1 MPFPSPRKDAIRKDQ
16 LSLPF
21 QYEEAGLCVS
31 TAQFPRRSPGDLNPG
46 RASETPSTKRSEVRL
61 DYNASEPLLDTV
73 GGARFIK
80 GQLFLLFE
88 VAHAAG
94 RRCPPVAAYGHWIG
108 GEDHA
113 PLLRRHLPVVST
125 RRPGRSGAS
134 SRWASKDDVAEAVA
148 AAKAAFAKWRA
159 ISPTRRGRLLMRW
172 ADAIHA
178 NAEKIGRIETSQNGK
193 LLNEM
198 VLQARIVPDWLYY
211 YGGLADKIEGRV
223 IPLDRTSVLNYTLRE
238 PLGVVGVI
246 MPWNSPLFLT
256 IMAVAPALAAGNTVV
271 IKPSEV
277 TPASVIEAARLAE
290 EAGIPAGVINVV
302 TGDRAT
308 GEALIDHPDVA
319 KIAFTGGVEAGR
331 AVGAARRRAPRP
343 CHAGARRQERQHRLP
358 RRRHEAGGGR
368 AARRHLRRRRPDLRR
383 RLARAR
389 PPQGARQ
396 RARDP
401 VEARRRHQDR
411 RSARPG
417 DADGPGRQQGR
428 SSRRT
433 RAWSTAPWPTA
444 RSWSIGG
451 KRANPDGL
459 PNGYFFSPTILSNV
473 APDSFIAQNE
483 VFGPVLSV
491 IPFEDEEEAIAI
503 ANGTQFGLA
512 AGVWTLD
519 IRRAHRMARQLQA
532 GTVWINMYRAM
543 AFNSPFGGYKSSGI
557 GRQNGI
563 EAMDQYLQTK
573 SVWCE
578 LSDDVQDPFVMRS

>member
-1 MPFPSPRKDAIRKDQ
+1 MPTTSA
-16 LSLPF
+16 
-21 QYEEAGLCVS
+21 
-31 TAQFPRRSPGDLNPG
+31 T
-46 RASETPSTKRSEVRL
+46 
-61 DYNASEPLLDTV
+61 
-73 GGARFIK
+73 
-80 GQLFLLFE
+80 
-88 VAHAAG
+88 
-94 RRCPPVAAYGHWIG
+94 
-108 GEDHA
+108 
-113 PLLRRHLPVVST
+113 
-125 RRPGRSGAS
+125 
-134 SRWASKDDVAEAVA
+134 AVA
-148 AAKAAFAKWRA
+148 AAKTAFATWRA

-178 NAEKIGRIETSQNGK
+178 NADKIGRIETSQNGK

-211 YGGLADKIEGRV
+211 YGGLADKVEGRV

-277 TPASVIEAARLAE
+277 TPASMIEAARLAE

-308 GEALIDHPDVA
+308 GEALVDHPDVA

-331 AVGAARRRAPRP
+331 AIGARAAARMAHVTLELGGKSANIVFPD
-343 CHAGARRQERQHRLP
+343 ADI
-358 RRRHEAGGGR
+358 EAGGG
-368 AARRHLRRRRPDLRR
+368 AVCSPASSPPPARP
-383 RLARAR
+383 ASRAR
-389 PPQGARQ
+389 GRWSTGRSATTCSRCC
-396 RARDP
+396 
-401 VEARRRHQDR
+401 
-411 RSARPG
+411 RSARPAIRIG
-417 DADGPGRQQGR
+417 DPLDPATQMGPVASKGQLDKDEGMVDRAVADG
-428 SSRRT
+428 
-433 RAWSTAPWPTA
+433 AELVF
-444 RSWSIGG
+444 GG
-451 KRANPDGL
+451 KRANPDAF
-459 PNGYFFSPTILSNV
+459 PDGYFFSPTILANV

-483 VFGPVLSV
+483 VFGPVLSI
-491 IPFEDEEEAIAI
+491 IPFEDEEEAVAI

-543 AFNSPFGGYKSSGI
+543 AFNSPFGGFKSSGI

-563 EAMDQYLQTK
+563 EAIDQYLQTK

-578 LSDDVQDPFVMRS
+578 LSDDVQDPFIMKA